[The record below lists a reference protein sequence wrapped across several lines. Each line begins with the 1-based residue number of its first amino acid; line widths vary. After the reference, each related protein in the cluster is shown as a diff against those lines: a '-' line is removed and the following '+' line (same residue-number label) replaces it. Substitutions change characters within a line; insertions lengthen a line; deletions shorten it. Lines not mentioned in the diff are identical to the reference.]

1 MIPDIPQKCLYSMC
15 LFFMIAPATLFAE
28 QPLLKG
34 AGVSLGLSYE
44 AGYQAPPH
52 GSNAGSSAKQRL
64 SLNAAV
70 DLNTLAELEGAS
82 VFFQFQNHNGRHG
95 VSNIGDKQQFDGLD
109 DPEYDRIHMLWFQQI
124 LLDGAL
130 RFKVGKVDPKSE
142 FFSPKYGADHISV
155 STERSPTIIAQ
166 GPPSMSVNA
175 FYHVNDSY
183 AIAVGLYDASWL
195 SGRDEN
201 TLKLHNPFN
210 AQDFALFIEN
220 RFYWKNSFIPYPGQA
235 RVGLWNLDGDIAT
248 FDGSI
253 EDGSRGYY
261 LTLDQAL
268 NANGI
273 GAYFQYGHGDKDSN
287 ALEEHIGFGL
297 RWQGP
302 ITNRSSDVFGV
313 GYSKAS
319 FSQAQGSPFR
329 KEAETV
335 YEIFYKSP
343 ISKYL
348 LLQADIQAINDPG
361 GINAEDVT
369 VATFRATLS
378 L

>member
-1 MIPDIPQKCLYSMC
+1 MIPNILRNFSRLTCL
-15 LFFMIAPATLFAE
+15 LFIIAPATTCAQTPWLE
-28 QPLLKG
+28 SN
-34 AGVSLGLSYE
+34 GVSLGLSYE

-52 GSNAGSSAKQRL
+52 GSSAGSSAKQRL
-64 SLNAAV
+64 SLSAGV

-82 VFFQFQNHNGRHG
+82 VFFQFQNHNGQHG
-95 VSNIGDKQQFDGLD
+95 VTNIGDKQQFDGLD

-124 LLDGAL
+124 LLDGTL

-175 FYHVNDSY
+175 FYQANDSY

-220 RFYWKNSFIPYPGQA
+220 RFYWKKSFIPYPGQA
-235 RVGLWNLDGDIAT
+235 RVGLWNLDGDIAN

-268 NANGI
+268 SANGI
-273 GAYFQYGHGDKDSN
+273 GAYFQYGHGDEDTN
-287 ALEEHIGFGL
+287 ALEEHIGLGL

-302 ITNRSSDVFGV
+302 ITNRSDDVFGV
-313 GYSKAS
+313 GYSRAS
-319 FSQAQGSPFR
+319 FSQAQGSPFL

-335 YEIFYKSP
+335 YEIFYKAP
-343 ISKYL
+343 VSKYL

-361 GINAEDVT
+361 GINAEDVVVT
-369 VATFRATLS
+369 TLRATLS